1 MTICFMRSKISRALS
16 GLRGSN
22 VGLATARRFSFWL
35 ALGMVLPVASPAQT
49 DYYNTDR
56 NRPIRIED
64 AYPTERYAFDAH
76 LAPFRLERSAGGV
89 YTWGVDPEL
98 AYGILPRTQL
108 EVGLPLV
115 YSDAGTSRQ
124 FGVSGLDVSLLHNLN
139 VETGGLPAVGIRA
152 SVLAPVGSLA
162 PDRAY
167 PSLQGMLTRTYRWA
181 RFHVNGE
188 YTFGKSPESSEGG
201 ASSLTTATAAT
212 TAAVES
218 GGSELSRWL
227 AGAAI
232 DRTFPLHSLLLTGE
246 LYARQPIE
254 DEQDVEWNAGAG
266 LRYQVGPNFALDG
279 GIGRRLTGSDRSWF
293 VTFGVARVFGL
304 RSLMP
309 GR

>member
-1 MTICFMRSKISRALS
+1 MLPI
-16 GLRGSN
+16 
-22 VGLATARRFSFWL
+22 ARRASLWL
-35 ALGMVLPVASPAQT
+35 ALGTAIPAASSAQT

-76 LAPFRLERSAGGV
+76 LAPLRLERSAGGA
-89 YTWGVDPEL
+89 YTWGVDPEI

-115 YSDAGTSRQ
+115 YSDAGASRQ

-139 VETGGLPAVGIRA
+139 VETGGIPAVGIRA

-181 RFHVNGE
+181 RFHANGE
-188 YTFGKSPESSEGG
+188 YTFGKSPESSDGG
-201 ASSLTTATAAT
+201 ASSLT

-232 DRTFPLHSLLLTGE
+232 DRTFPLRSLLLTGE
-246 LYARQPIE
+246 IYARQPIQA
-254 DEQDVEWNAGAG
+254 EQDVEWNAGAG
-266 LRYQVGPNFALDG
+266 LRYQASPNVALDG
-279 GIGRRLTGSDRSWF
+279 GIGKRLTGSDRSWF
-293 VTFGVARVFGL
+293 LTFGVARVFGL
-304 RSLMP
+304 RGLMP
-309 GR
+309 GH

>member
-1 MTICFMRSKISRALS
+1 MCWGEMGKGERRTDRSRRLS
-16 GLRGSN
+16 ELRVSQL
-22 VGLATARRFSFWL
+22 VLAIARRFSFWF
-35 ALGMVLPVASPAQT
+35 AFGTALPVASVAQT

-64 AYPTERYAFDAH
+64 AYPTERYSFDAH
-76 LAPFRLERSAGGV
+76 LAPIRLERSAGGV
-89 YTWGVDPEL
+89 YTWGVDPEI

-108 EVGLPLV
+108 EVGMPLV

-124 FGVSGLDVSLLHNLN
+124 FGVAGLDVSLLHNLN
-139 VETGGLPAVGIRA
+139 VETGGIPAIGIRA

-181 RFHVNGE
+181 RFHINAQ
-188 YTFGKSPESSEGG
+188 YTFGKAPESSETAPSSASG
-201 ASSLTTATAAT
+201 AGL
-212 TAAVES
+212 ES
-218 GGSELSRWL
+218 AGSELSRWL

-232 DRTFPLHSLLLTGE
+232 DRTFPLRSLLLTGE
-246 LYARQPIE
+246 VYAQQPIRSE
-254 DEQDVEWNAGAG
+254 EDVEWNAGAG
-266 LRYQVGPNFALDG
+266 LRYQVSPNFALDG
-279 GIGRRLTGSDRSWF
+279 GIGKRLTGSDRSWF

-309 GR
+309 GH

>member
-1 MTICFMRSKISRALS
+1 MTIA
-16 GLRGSN
+16 
-22 VGLATARRFSFWL
+22 RFSWWF
-35 ALGMVLPVASPAQT
+35 ALGTVLPVVSAAQT

-64 AYPTERYAFDAH
+64 AYPTERYSFDAH

-89 YTWGVDPEL
+89 YTWGVDPEI
-98 AYGILPRTQL
+98 AYGVLPRTQL

-115 YSDAGTSRQ
+115 YTDAGTSRQ
-124 FGVSGLDVSLLHNLN
+124 FGVAGLDVSLLHNLN
-139 VETGGLPAVGIRA
+139 VETSGIPAVGIRA

-188 YTFGKSPESSEGG
+188 YTFGKSPASREGG
-201 ASSLTTATAAT
+201 ASSLA

-218 GGSELSRWL
+218 GGPELSRWL

-232 DRTFPLHSLLLTGE
+232 DRTFPLRSLLLTGE
-246 LYARQPIE
+246 VYAQQPIHSE
-254 DEQDVEWNAGAG
+254 EDVEWNAGAG
-266 LRYQVGPNFALDG
+266 LRYQVSPNIALDG
-279 GIGRRLTGSDRSWF
+279 GIGKRLTGTDRSWF
-293 VTFGVARVFGL
+293 ATFGVARVFGL

-309 GR
+309 GH

>member
-1 MTICFMRSKISRALS
+1 MAKTKRQTSVWQRLSEFRGSERALAIACQ
-16 GLRGSN
+16 
-22 VGLATARRFSFWL
+22 VSFWL
-35 ALGMVLPVASPAQT
+35 ALGTAIPSGSAAQT

-76 LAPFRLERSAGGV
+76 LAPLRLERSAGGV
-89 YTWGVDPEL
+89 YTWGVDPEI
-98 AYGILPRTQL
+98 AYGVLPRTQL

-139 VETGGLPAVGIRA
+139 VETGRVPAIGIRA

-188 YTFGKSPESSEGG
+188 YTFGKSPESGEGG
-201 ASSLTTATAAT
+201 ASTLTTAAI
-212 TAAVES
+212 ES

-232 DRTFPLHSLLLTGE
+232 DRTFPLRSLLLTGE
-246 LYARQPIE
+246 VYARQPIE
-254 DEQDVEWNAGAG
+254 VEQDVEWNAGAG
-266 LRYQVGPNFALDG
+266 LRYQASPNVALDG
-279 GIGRRLTGSDRSWF
+279 GIGKRLTGSDRSWF

-309 GR
+309 GH

>member
-1 MTICFMRSKISRALS
+1 MAKSERRTAVSQRLS
-16 GLRGSN
+16 EFRGSDSA
-22 VGLATARRFSFWL
+22 LAIACQVSFWL
-35 ALGMVLPVASPAQT
+35 VLGMALPAPSSAQT

-76 LAPFRLERSAGGV
+76 LAPLRLERSAGGV
-89 YTWGVDPEL
+89 YTWGIDPEI
-98 AYGILPRTQL
+98 AYGVLPRTQL

-139 VETGGLPAVGIRA
+139 VETGGVPAIGIRA
-152 SVLAPVGSLA
+152 SLLAPVGSLA

-167 PSLQGMLTRTYRWA
+167 PSLQGMLTRTFRWA
-181 RFHVNGE
+181 RFHVNAA
-188 YTFGKSPESSEGG
+188 YTFGKAPDASETSTSSPSG
-201 ASSLTTATAAT
+201 
-212 TAAVES
+212 AAVES
-218 GGSELSRWL
+218 AGSELSRWF

-232 DRTFPLHSLLLTGE
+232 DRTFPLRSLLLTGE
-246 LYARQPIE
+246 VYAQQPIHTE
-254 DEQDVEWNAGAG
+254 EDVEWNAGAG

-279 GIGRRLTGSDRSWF
+279 GIGKRLTGSDRAWF

-309 GR
+309 GH